1 MCDVIHKAGMCNSSV
16 CYVMSHSFF
25 LSCSSMVTSEPI
37 MPHPEFKFESRKSSK
52 KTSYCTDTG
61 LATLGN
67 LPTEIHYLH
76 RLLSQINFCL
86 HLGFPLT
93 NSADVRND
101 SVSVAWL
108 VRPWKGKSVSVEKP
122 NIM

>member
-1 MCDVIHKAGMCNSSV
+1 
-16 CYVMSHSFF
+16 
-25 LSCSSMVTSEPI
+25 

-52 KTSYCTDTG
+52 KTSCCTDTG

-67 LPTEIHYLH
+67 LSTEIYYLH
-76 RLLSQINFCL
+76 LLLSQINFRL
-86 HLGFPLT
+86 HLGFPLR

-101 SVSVAWL
+101 SVAWL
-108 VRPWKGKSVSVEKP
+108 LRPWEGESVSVEKP